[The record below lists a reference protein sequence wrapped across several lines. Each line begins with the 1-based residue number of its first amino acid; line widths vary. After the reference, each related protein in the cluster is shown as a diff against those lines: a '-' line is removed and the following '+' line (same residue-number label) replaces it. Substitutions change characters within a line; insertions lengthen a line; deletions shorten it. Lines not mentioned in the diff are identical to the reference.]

1 MIFGCFMESAVSF
14 EKLIDQFR
22 RMPGIGAKTAMR
34 LAFYVLSLSKEDAGE
49 LADTIKEASEK
60 IHRCP
65 KCCNLTDEEICPV
78 CKSKSR
84 KQSLICVVENVESL
98 MAIENTNEYKG
109 VYHVLHGVISPLDD
123 ISPDDITVKELLSR
137 VAEGNVE
144 EVIMATGSGVEGEL
158 TAMYISKLLK
168 PLGVNVTR
176 LAYGLPVGSDLQ
188 YADSVTLMRAIE
200 GRRQL

>member
-1 MIFGCFMESAVSF
+1 MESAVSF
-14 EKLIDQFR
+14 EKLVEQFQ

-34 LAFYVLSLSKEDAGE
+34 LAFYVLSLDKEEANE

-65 KCCNLTDEEICPV
+65 KCCNLTDEQLCPI
-78 CKSKSR
+78 CKSHTR
-84 KQSLICVVENVESL
+84 KQSLICVVENAESL

-123 ISPDDITVKELLSR
+123 VTPDDITVKELLSR
-137 VAEGNVE
+137 INEGGVE
-144 EVIMATGSGVEGEL
+144 EVIMATGSNVEGEL
-158 TAMYISKLLK
+158 TSMYISKLLK
-168 PLGVNVTR
+168 PLGVKVSR

-188 YADSVTLMRAIE
+188 YADGVTLMRAIE
-200 GRRQL
+200 GRRTM

>member
-1 MIFGCFMESAVSF
+1 MESAVSF
-14 EKLIDQFR
+14 EKLVEQFK
-22 RMPGIGAKTAMR
+22 RMPGIGSKTAMR
-34 LAFYVLSLSKEDAGE
+34 LAFYVLSLSSDEANE
-49 LADTIKEASEK
+49 LADTIKVASEK

-65 KCCNLTDEEICPV
+65 KCCNLTDEELCPIC
-78 CKSKSR
+78 KNMSR

-98 MAIENTNEYKG
+98 MAIENTNEFKG

-123 ISPDDITVKELLSR
+123 ISPDDITVKELIAR
-137 VAEGNVE
+137 VGAGGID
-144 EVIMATGSGVEGEL
+144 EVIMATGSNVEGEL

-168 PLGVNVTR
+168 PLGVEVTR

-200 GRRQL
+200 GRRSL

>member
-1 MIFGCFMESAVSF
+1 MDSAVSF
-14 EKLIDQFR
+14 EKLVEQFR

-34 LAFYVLSLSKEDAGE
+34 MAFYVLSLTREEAAEFSDA
-49 LADTIKEASEK
+49 IKEASEK

-65 KCCNLTDEEICPV
+65 KCCNLTDEELCPV
-78 CKSKSR
+78 CKNTSR
-84 KQSLICVVENVESL
+84 KQGLICVVENVESL

-123 ISPDDITVKELLSR
+123 VTPDDITIKELISR
-137 VAEGNVE
+137 VEEGSVE
-144 EVIMATGSGVEGEL
+144 EVIMATGSSVEGEL

-168 PLGVNVTR
+168 PLGVQVSR

-188 YADSVTLMRAIE
+188 YADGVTLMRAIE
-200 GRRQL
+200 GRRNL

>member
-1 MIFGCFMESAVSF
+1 MESAVSF
-14 EKLIDQFR
+14 EKLIEQFR

-34 LAFYVLSLSKEDAGE
+34 LAFHVLSLSKEEAYE
-49 LADTIKEASEK
+49 FADVIKEASDK

-65 KCCNLTDEEICPV
+65 RCSNLTDEELCPICKNV
-78 CKSKSR
+78 SR
-84 KQSLICVVENVESL
+84 KQSLICVVENVEAL
-98 MAIENTNEYKG
+98 MAIENTNEFRG

-123 ISPDDITVKELLSR
+123 VSPDDITVKELISR
-137 VAEGNVE
+137 VGEGNVE
-144 EVIMATGSGVEGEL
+144 EVIMATGSSVEGEL

-168 PLGVNVTR
+168 PLGVKVTR

-200 GRRQL
+200 GRRSL

>member
-1 MIFGCFMESAVSF
+1 
-14 EKLIDQFR
+14 
-22 RMPGIGAKTAMR
+22 MPGIGAKTAMR
-34 LAFYVLSLSKEDAGE
+34 MAFYVLSLSKEDAGE

-78 CKSKSR
+78 CKSNSR

-137 VAEGNVE
+137 VGEGNVE

>member
-1 MIFGCFMESAVSF
+1 MESAVSF
-14 EKLIDQFR
+14 EKLVDQFR
-22 RMPGIGAKTAMR
+22 RMPGIGAKTATRM
-34 LAFYVLSLSKEDAGE
+34 AFYVLSLSREDAF
-49 LADTIKEASEK
+49 LLSDTIKEASEK

-65 KCCNLTDEEICPV
+65 RCCNLTDEELCPV
-78 CKSKSR
+78 CR
-84 KQSLICVVENVESL
+84 HTARNQSLICVVENVEAL

-123 ISPDDITVKELLSR
+123 ITPDDITVKELLSR
-137 VAEGNVE
+137 IEEGGVN
-144 EVIMATGSGVEGEL
+144 EVIMATGSNVEGEL

-168 PLGVNVTR
+168 PLGIKVSR

-200 GRRQL
+200 GRRTI

>member
-1 MIFGCFMESAVSF
+1 MESAASF
-14 EKLIDQFR
+14 EKLIEQFKA
-22 RMPGIGAKTAMR
+22 MPGIGAKTAMR
-34 LAFYVLSLSKEDAGE
+34 LAFHVLSLSREDAYE
-49 LADTIKEASEK
+49 LADVIKEAADK

-65 KCCNLTDEEICPV
+65 VCANLTDEELCPV
-78 CKSKSR
+78 CKNPSR
-84 KQSLICVVENVESL
+84 KHSVICVVENVEAL

-123 ISPDDITVKELLSR
+123 VSPEDLTVKELLSR
-137 VAEGNVE
+137 VGEGGTD
-144 EVIMATGSGVEGEL
+144 EVIMATGSSVEGEL

-200 GRRQL
+200 GRRSL